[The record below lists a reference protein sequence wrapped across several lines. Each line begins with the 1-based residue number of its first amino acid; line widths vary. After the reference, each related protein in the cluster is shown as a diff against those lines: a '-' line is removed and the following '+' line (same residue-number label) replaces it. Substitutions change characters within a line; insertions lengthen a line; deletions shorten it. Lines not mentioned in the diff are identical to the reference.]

1 MALAVEH
8 VALSVTDMS
17 RSLAFYRDLLGLKVV
32 RVIEPERGNRLGR
45 ITGMDEC
52 LAHIVHLDSGG
63 AMLELFEYIDPRG
76 RPLAGDRCQ
85 ADIGLAHV
93 GFKSPDLLRDY
104 ERLKSHGVEFLGEP
118 VEFRPGVTVVYFRG
132 PDGEVC
138 ELRQIHQEKSE

>member
-32 RVIEPERGNRLGR
+32 RVIEPHGGNRLGR
-45 ITGMDEC
+45 ITGMDGC
-52 LAHIVHLDSGG
+52 RARIVHLDSGG
-63 AMLELFEYIDPRG
+63 AMLELFEYLDPRG
-76 RPLAGDRCQ
+76 RPSAPDRCQ

-93 GFKSPDLLRDY
+93 GFKSPDLHRDY
-104 ERLKSHGVEFLGEP
+104 ERLKSHGVKFLSEP

-138 ELRQIHQEKSE
+138 ELRQIPEEESD